1 VPLPGLFAFASLNLG
16 ARTVPIVASV
26 VLHAGIA
33 AGLVVSAGGHARP
46 GLAPTVEMTIDVDT
60 LEPMVAPTPIPEPP
74 PVPEA
79 QTLKNVAAPT
89 HTHPYPVDPSHDARP
104 HDPSQPHD
112 HDHHDDDHDDHDHA
126 EAAPVQAA
134 PALVAEAAL
143 PRFDLGSGSGSPLN
157 GRVAGQAATDALR
170 GGAGTSVGNAAAPG
184 SDEIVHAASA
194 VQVPARLVQSAAP
207 VYPGHARADD
217 VEGDVGVEIVVDREG
232 RVVEA
237 RVTRSAGHGFDAAAL
252 TAVRAY
258 RFSPAQREGRTVR
271 VRMPWSVQF
280 RLR

>member
-1 VPLPGLFAFASLNLG
+1 VPLPGLLAFASLNLG
-16 ARTVPIVASV
+16 ARAVPIVASV

-33 AGLVVSAGGHARP
+33 AGLVATAGGHAQVGR
-46 GLAPTVEMTIDVDT
+46 ASPTVEMTVDVET
-60 LEPMVAPTPIPEPP
+60 LETTAPVPPP

-79 QTLKNVAAPT
+79 QAAKDVPAPT

-104 HDPSQPHD
+104 HDPSLAH
-112 HDHHDDDHDDHDHA
+112 DHDDHHA
-126 EAAPVQAA
+126 EPEAAPALAA
-134 PALVAEAAL
+134 PALVAEAAAL
-143 PRFDLGSGSGSPLN
+143 PRFDLGSGSGAPLTN
-157 GRVAGQAATDALR
+157 RVAAQAAPDPGAR
-170 GGAGTSVGNAAAPG
+170 GGSGMGSGTGTGTDDV
-184 SDEIVHAASA
+184 VHAATA

-207 VYPGHARADD
+207 AYPAHARADD

-237 RVTRSAGHGFDAAAL
+237 RVTRPAGHGFDASAL

-258 RFSPAQREGRTVR
+258 RFSPAQREGRAVR